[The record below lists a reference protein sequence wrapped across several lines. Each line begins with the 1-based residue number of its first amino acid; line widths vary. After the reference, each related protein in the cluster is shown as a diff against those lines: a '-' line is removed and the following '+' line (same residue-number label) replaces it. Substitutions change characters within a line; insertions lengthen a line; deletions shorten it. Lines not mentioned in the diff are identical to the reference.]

1 MNKDDIFARL
11 KELIIELLEIDEAE
25 VKPEAS
31 FMDDFGADS
40 LDIIELLT
48 AVEEAFKIEIPDED
62 AGKLQTVQ
70 NAVDYVAAKAA

>member
-11 KELIIELLEIDEAE
+11 KDLIVDLLEIDEDE
-25 VKPEAS
+25 VKPAAS

-70 NAVDYVAAKAA
+70 NAMDYVAAKLA